1 MAEGTPASYLA
12 ESILLV
18 IGVSIVIVA
27 LFQRLR
33 LPSVAGF
40 ILTGALIGPYGLGWA
55 GEAEAIKLLAELGV
69 ALLLFSLGVEFSID
83 RLIQLRH
90 YVLRAGIAQ
99 VGLTTLVSALGAGL
113 LGFNLA
119 QAIALGM
126 IISLSSTAV
135 GVKILKQR
143 EELDSTHG
151 RFAVGVLLFQD
162 IMAPI
167 FMAVLPFL
175 TQLQE
180 CGGAVVG
187 AKLAFTV
194 IGVVGVY
201 LAARVIV
208 PTLLRW
214 MVASEAREIPVLG
227 SLFVALLMSY
237 VTQSLGLSSA
247 LGAFVAGVIIS
258 ETPYSHQITANI
270 TPFRD
275 SFLALFFISVGM
287 LVDLPYLQANWG
299 ATLAWTITLMAFK
312 CLLVLGVALAIRRPL
327 RVGLLAGMAL
337 ANIGEFSFVLM
348 EQGRATQ
355 LLPPDLLN
363 GLVAGTSLSILL
375 TPVLLAATYQLL
387 ARATKRA
394 HWLAH
399 MRAKHE
405 AHPEL
410 NDHIIIVG
418 FGLNGRNLASVLRE
432 LDEPFVVIEMNG
444 ALVREAQKQGIPVVY
459 GDAAHPEIMQAAGVE
474 RARAV
479 VIAVSDPI
487 SARYTV
493 RTIRELNPDVY
504 VIVRTRYMSEIE
516 PLYAAGATDVVPEEF
531 ETFIEIAGRIM
542 RLLGVE
548 NEQRLRLM
556 NQCRARHYQMLQD
569 TKEGMFAN

>member
-1 MAEGTPASYLA
+1 MAQTHASSLA

-33 LPSVAGF
+33 LPSIVGF
-40 ILTGALIGPYGLGWA
+40 ILTGALIGPYGLGWVS
-55 GEAEAIKLLAELGV
+55 EAEAIKLLAELGV
-69 ALLLFSLGVEFSID
+69 VLLLFSLGVEFSID

-99 VGLTTLVSALGAGL
+99 VGLTVAICAVGAGL
-113 LGFNLA
+113 LGFSIA
-119 QAIALGM
+119 QSLALGM

-167 FMAVLPFL
+167 FMAILPFL

-180 CGGAVVG
+180 RGLSVVG
-187 AKLAFTV
+187 AKLVFTV
-194 IGVVGVY
+194 LGVVGVY
-201 LAARVIV
+201 FAARVVV

-214 MVASEAREIPVLG
+214 IVASESREIPVLG
-227 SLFVALLMSY
+227 SLFIALLMSY
-237 VTQSLGLSSA
+237 ITQSLGLSPA
-247 LGAFVAGVIIS
+247 LGAFVAGIIIS

-270 TPFRD
+270 IPFRD

-299 ATLAWTITLMAFK
+299 QTLAWTLSLMAFK
-312 CLLVLGVALAIRRPL
+312 CLLVLGVAVAIRRPF

-348 EQGRATQ
+348 EQARATQ
-355 LLPPDLLN
+355 LLPPDLLH
-363 GLVAGTSLSILL
+363 GLVAGTSVSILL
-375 TPVLLAATYQLL
+375 TPILLAGTYQLL
-387 ARATKRA
+387 ARATRRA
-394 HWLAH
+394 PWMSRL
-399 MRAKHE
+399 RAQHE
-405 AHPEL
+405 KHPEL
-410 NDHIIIVG
+410 SDHIIIVG
-418 FGLNGRNLASVLRE
+418 FGLNGRNLANVLRE
-432 LDEPFVVIEMNG
+432 LNEPFVVVEMNG

-459 GDAAHPEIMQAAGVE
+459 GDAAHPEIMQAAGIE

-531 ETFIEIAGRIM
+531 ETFIEIASRIM

-548 NEQRLRLM
+548 NEQRLQLM
-556 NQCRARHYQMLQD
+556 NQCRARHYQMLQE
-569 TKEGMFAN
+569 TKEGVFAN

>member
-180 CGGAVVG
+180 RGGAVVG

-299 ATLAWTITLMAFK
+299 TTLAWTLALMAFK

>member
-1 MAEGTPASYLA
+1 MVGA
-12 ESILLV
+12 SIL
-18 IGVSIVIVA
+18 IVA
-27 LFQRLR
+27 FFTRLR
-33 LPSVAGF
+33 LPSIVGF
-40 ILTGALIGPYGLGWA
+40 ILTGALIGPYGLGWVD
-55 GEAEAIKLLAELGV
+55 EAEAIKLLAELGV
-69 ALLLFSLGVEFSID
+69 VLLLFSLGVEFSID

-90 YVLRAGIAQ
+90 YVLRAGAAQ
-99 VGLTTLVSALGAGL
+99 VGLTMAIGAAGAGL
-113 LGFNLA
+113 LGWNLA
-119 QAIALGM
+119 QALALGM

-162 IMAPI
+162 IVAPI
-167 FMAVLPFL
+167 FMAALPFL
-175 TQLQE
+175 SQLQE
-180 CGGAVVG
+180 RGVSLVG
-187 AKLAFTV
+187 LKLAFTV
-194 IGVVGVY
+194 VGAAGVY
-201 LAARVIV
+201 FVARSVV
-208 PTLLRW
+208 PALLRW
-214 MVASEAREIPVLG
+214 MTASDSREIPVLG
-227 SLFVALLMSY
+227 SLFIALAMSY
-237 VTQSLGLSSA
+237 ITQSLGLSPA

-287 LVDLPYLQANWG
+287 LVDLP
-299 ATLAWTITLMAFK
+299 TLREAWVQTLLWTLGLMAFK
-312 CLLVLGVALAIRRPL
+312 CLIVILIGQALRRPL
-327 RVGLLAGMAL
+327 RVGLLAGMAV

-348 EQGRATQ
+348 EQARASQ
-355 LLPPDLLN
+355 LLPTELLN
-363 GLVAGTSLSILL
+363 GIVAGTALSILL

-387 ARATKRA
+387 ARATRRA
-394 HWLAH
+394 PWLARI
-399 MRAKHE
+399 RAAHN
-405 AHPEL
+405 AHPNL

-432 LDEPFVVIEMNG
+432 LNEPFVVIEMNG

-459 GDAAHPEIMQAAGVE
+459 GDAAHPEIMHAAGVE

-479 VIAVSDPI
+479 IIAVSDPV

-504 VIVRTRYMSEIE
+504 VIVRTRYVSEIE

-542 RLLGVE
+542 RKLGVE
-548 NEQRLRLM
+548 NERRLQIMER
-556 NQCRARHYQMLQD
+556 CRARHYQMLQE
-569 TKEGMFAN
+569 TKEGVFAN

>member
-1 MAEGTPASYLA
+1 MAETHGSHLA

-27 LFQRLR
+27 LFARLR
-33 LPSVAGF
+33 LPSVVGF
-40 ILTGALIGPYGLGWA
+40 ILTGAVIGPYGLGWA
-55 GEAEAIKLLAELGV
+55 SEAEAIKLLAEFGV

-83 RLIQLRH
+83 KLIQLRH
-90 YVLRAGIAQ
+90 YVLRAGAAQ
-99 VGLTTLVSALGAGL
+99 VALTAVISALGAGL
-113 LGFNLA
+113 LDFNLA
-119 QAIALGM
+119 QAVALGM

-135 GVKILKQR
+135 GVKLLKQR

-167 FMAVLPFL
+167 FMAIMPFL
-175 TQLQE
+175 TQIQE
-180 CGGAVVG
+180 RGLPLVG
-187 AKLAFTV
+187 AKLVFT
-194 IGVVGVY
+194 VVGVAGVY
-201 LAARVIV
+201 FLARLIV
-208 PTLLRW
+208 PALLRW
-214 MVASEAREIPVLG
+214 MTASDLREIPVLG
-227 SLFVALLMSY
+227 SIFIALLMSY
-237 VTQSLGLSSA
+237 ITQSLGLSPA

-287 LVDLPYLQANWG
+287 LVDLPYLQTTWAQ
-299 ATLAWTITLMAFK
+299 TLIWTVGLMAFK

-327 RVGLLAGMAL
+327 RVGLLAGMTL

-348 EQGRATQ
+348 EQARATR

-363 GLVAGTSLSILL
+363 GIVAGTSLSILL
-375 TPVLLAATYQLL
+375 TPILLAGTYQLL

-394 HWLAH
+394 HWLAQ
-399 MRAKHE
+399 MRAKHDK
-405 AHPEL
+405 HPEL
-410 NDHIIIVG
+410 SDHIIIVG
-418 FGLNGRNLASVLRE
+418 FGLNGRNLASMLRE
-432 LDEPFVVIEMNG
+432 LNEPFVVVEMNG
-444 ALVREAQKQGIPVVY
+444 ALVREVQKQGIPVIY
-459 GDAAHPEIMQAAGVE
+459 GDAAHPEIMHAAGVE

-542 RLLGVE
+542 RMLGVE
-548 NEQRLRLM
+548 NETRLQLM

-569 TKEGMFAN
+569 TKEGVFAN

>member
-99 VGLTTLVSALGAGL
+99 VGLTTLISALGAGL

-180 CGGAVVG
+180 RGGAVVG

-214 MVASEAREIPVLG
+214 MVASESREIPVLG

-237 VTQSLGLSSA
+237 ITQSLGLSPA

-287 LVDLPYLQANWG
+287 LVDLTYLQANWG
-299 ATLAWTITLMAFK
+299 TTLAWTLALMAFK

-394 HWLAH
+394 HWLTH

>member
-1 MAEGTPASYLA
+1 MAEETHGAHLA
-12 ESILLV
+12 ENILLV
-18 IGVSIVIVA
+18 IGASIVIVA

-33 LPSVAGF
+33 LPSIVGF
-40 ILTGALIGPYGLGWA
+40 ILTGALIGPYGLGWVS
-55 GEAEAIKLLAELGV
+55 EAEAITLLAELGV
-69 ALLLFSLGVEFSID
+69 VLLLFSLGVEFSID
-83 RLIQLRH
+83 KLLQLRH

-99 VGLTTLVSALGAGL
+99 VSLTAAVCAVGAGL

-175 TQLQE
+175 TQIQE
-180 CGGAVVG
+180 RGLSLVG
-187 AKLAFTV
+187 AKLVFTV
-194 IGVVGVY
+194 LGVAGVY

-208 PTLLRW
+208 PALLRW
-214 MVASEAREIPVLG
+214 IVASDSREIPVLG
-227 SLFVALLMSY
+227 SLFIALLMSY
-237 VTQSLGLSSA
+237 LTQSLGLSPA

-287 LVDLPYLQANWG
+287 LADLPYLQANWG
-299 ATLAWTITLMAFK
+299 QVLMWTLALMAFK
-312 CLLVLGVALAIRRPL
+312 CLLVVGIALAIRRPV
-327 RVGLLAGMAL
+327 RVGLLAGVTL

-348 EQGRATQ
+348 EQARTTQ

-363 GLVAGTSLSILL
+363 GLVGGTSLSILL
-375 TPVLLAATYQLL
+375 TPILLAATYQLL
-387 ARATKRA
+387 ARATQRA
-394 HWLAH
+394 PWLAH
-399 MRAKHE
+399 TRARHE
-405 AHPEL
+405 TYPEL
-410 NDHIIIVG
+410 SDHIIIVG
-418 FGLNGRNLASVLRE
+418 FGLNGRNLANLLQE
-432 LDEPFVVIEMNG
+432 LNEPFVVVEMNG
-444 ALVREAQKQGIPVVY
+444 ALVREAQKRGIPVVY
-459 GDAAHPEIMQAAGVE
+459 GDAAHPEIMHAAGVE

-493 RTIRELNPDVY
+493 RTVRELNPDVY
-504 VIVRTRYMSEIE
+504 VIVRTRYMAEIE

-542 RLLGVE
+542 RLLGVD
-548 NEQRLRLM
+548 NETRLHLM
-556 NQCRARHYQMLQD
+556 NQCRARHYQVLQD
-569 TKEGMFAN
+569 TKEGVFAN

>member
-1 MAEGTPASYLA
+1 MAEGTHASHLA

-18 IGVSIVIVA
+18 IGVSIVIVV

-33 LPSVAGF
+33 LSSVVGF
-40 ILTGALIGPYGLGWA
+40 ILTGVLIGPYGLGWVE
-55 GEAEAIKLLAELGV
+55 EAEAIKLLADLGV

-90 YVLRAGIAQ
+90 YVLQAGIAQ
-99 VGLTTLVSALGAGL
+99 VGLTTVFSALGAGL
-113 LGFNLA
+113 LGFDFA

-180 CGGAVVG
+180 RGAAIV
-187 AKLAFTV
+187 ATKLAFTV
-194 IGVVGVY
+194 IGGVGVY
-201 LAARVIV
+201 FAARVIV

-214 MVASEAREIPVLG
+214 MVASDAREIPVLG

-237 VTQSLGLSSA
+237 ITQSLGLSPA
-247 LGAFVAGVIIS
+247 LGAFVAGMIIS

-287 LVDLPYLQANWG
+287 LVDLSYLRETWVQ
-299 ATLAWTITLMAFK
+299 TLLWTFGLMAFK

-327 RVGLLAGMAL
+327 RVGLLAGLVL

-348 EQGRATQ
+348 EQSRANQ
-355 LLPPDLLN
+355 LLPLGLLN

-375 TPVLLAATYQLL
+375 TPILLAASYQLL

-394 HWLAH
+394 HWLAQL
-399 MRAKHE
+399 RGKHE
-405 AHPEL
+405 THPQL
-410 NDHIIIVG
+410 RDHIIIVG
-418 FGLNGRNLASVLRE
+418 FGLNGRNLASILRE
-432 LDEPFVVIEMNG
+432 LDEPFVVVEMNG

-459 GDAAHPEIMQAAGVE
+459 GDAAHPEIMQAAGIE
-474 RARAV
+474 HARAV

-531 ETFIEIAGRIM
+531 ETFIEIAGRVM
-542 RLLGVE
+542 RLLSVD

-569 TKEGMFAN
+569 TKEGMLAN

>member
-1 MAEGTPASYLA
+1 MAEETHGAHLA
-12 ESILLV
+12 ENILLV
-18 IGVSIVIVA
+18 IGASIVIVA

-33 LPSVAGF
+33 LPSIVGF
-40 ILTGALIGPYGLGWA
+40 ILTGALIGPYGLGWVS
-55 GEAEAIKLLAELGV
+55 EAEAITLLAELGV
-69 ALLLFSLGVEFSID
+69 VLLLFSLGVEFSID
-83 RLIQLRH
+83 KLLQLRH

-99 VGLTTLVSALGAGL
+99 VSLTAAVCAVGAGL

-175 TQLQE
+175 TQIQE
-180 CGGAVVG
+180 RGLSLVG
-187 AKLAFTV
+187 AKLVFTV
-194 IGVVGVY
+194 LGVAGVY

-208 PTLLRW
+208 PALLRW
-214 MVASEAREIPVLG
+214 IVASDSREIPVLG
-227 SLFVALLMSY
+227 SLFIALLMSY
-237 VTQSLGLSSA
+237 LTQSLGLSPA

-287 LVDLPYLQANWG
+287 LADLPYLQANWG
-299 ATLAWTITLMAFK
+299 QVLMWTLALMAFK
-312 CLLVLGVALAIRRPL
+312 CLLVVGIALAIRRPV
-327 RVGLLAGMAL
+327 RVGLLAGVTL

-348 EQGRATQ
+348 EQARTTQ

-363 GLVAGTSLSILL
+363 GLVGGTSLSILL
-375 TPVLLAATYQLL
+375 TPILLAATYQLL
-387 ARATKRA
+387 ARATQRA
-394 HWLAH
+394 PWLAH
-399 MRAKHE
+399 TRARHE
-405 AHPEL
+405 TYPEL
-410 NDHIIIVG
+410 SDHIIIVG
-418 FGLNGRNLASVLRE
+418 FGLNGRNLANLLQE
-432 LDEPFVVIEMNG
+432 LNEPFVVVEMNG
-444 ALVREAQKQGIPVVY
+444 ALVREAQKRGIPVVY
-459 GDAAHPEIMQAAGVE
+459 GDAAHPEIMHAAGVE

-493 RTIRELNPDVY
+493 RTVRELNPEVY
-504 VIVRTRYMSEIE
+504 VIVRTRYMAEIE

-542 RLLGVE
+542 RLLGVD
-548 NEQRLRLM
+548 NETRLHLM
-556 NQCRARHYQMLQD
+556 NQCRARHYQVLQD
-569 TKEGMFAN
+569 TKEGVFAN

>member
-1 MAEGTPASYLA
+1 VAEGTPASYLA

-99 VGLTTLVSALGAGL
+99 VGLTTLISALGAGL

-180 CGGAVVG
+180 RGGAVVG

-214 MVASEAREIPVLG
+214 MVASESREIPVLG

-237 VTQSLGLSSA
+237 ITQSLGLSPA

-287 LVDLPYLQANWG
+287 LVDLTYLQANWG
-299 ATLAWTITLMAFK
+299 TTLAWTLALMAFK

-394 HWLAH
+394 HWLTH

>member
-1 MAEGTPASYLA
+1 MVQGTHASHLA

-33 LPSVAGF
+33 LPSIVGF
-40 ILTGALIGPYGLGWA
+40 ILTGALIGPYGLGWVS
-55 GEAEAIKLLAELGV
+55 EVEAIKLLAELGV

-90 YVLRAGIAQ
+90 YVLRAGLTQ
-99 VGLTTLVSALGAGL
+99 VGLTVAVCALGAGL
-113 LGFNLA
+113 LGFTLA
-119 QAIALGM
+119 QALALGM

-167 FMAVLPFL
+167 FMATLPFVV
-175 TQLQE
+175 QLQE
-180 CGGAVVG
+180 QGMSVVG
-187 AKLAFTV
+187 MKLLVTLLG
-194 IGVVGVY
+194 IVGVY
-201 LAARVIV
+201 FAARVIV

-214 MVASEAREIPVLG
+214 MVASETREIPVLG

-237 VTQSLGLSSA
+237 VTQSLGLSPA

-270 TPFRD
+270 IPFRD

-287 LVDLPYLQANWG
+287 LVDLPYLQASW
-299 ATLAWTITLMAFK
+299 APTLAWTVGLMAFK
-312 CLLVLGVALAIRRPL
+312 SLLVLGVALAIRRPL
-327 RVGLLAGMAL
+327 RVGLLAGMVL
-337 ANIGEFSFVLM
+337 ANIGEFSFVLLGQAR
-348 EQGRATQ
+348 EAR
-355 LLPPDLLN
+355 LLPSELLN

-375 TPVLLAATYQLL
+375 TPILLATTYQVL
-387 ARATKRA
+387 ARATRRA
-394 HWLAH
+394 HWLSH
-399 MRAKHE
+399 IRAKRE

-410 NDHIIIVG
+410 DDHIIIVG
-418 FGLNGRNLASVLRE
+418 FGLNGRNLASLLRE
-432 LDEPFVVIEMNG
+432 LNEPFVVVEMNG
-444 ALVREAQKQGIPVVY
+444 ALVREAQRQGVPVIY
-459 GDAAHPEIMQAAGVE
+459 GDAAHPEIMHAAGVE

-504 VIVRTRYMSEIE
+504 VIVRTRYMAEIE

-542 RLLGVE
+542 RLLGVD
-548 NEQRLRLM
+548 NEQRLQLM
-556 NQCRARHYQMLQD
+556 NQCRARHYQRLQE
-569 TKEGMFAN
+569 TKEGVFAN

>member
-1 MAEGTPASYLA
+1 MTQTHVSHLA

-27 LFQRLR
+27 LFARLR
-33 LPSVAGF
+33 LPSIVGF
-40 ILTGALIGPYGLGWA
+40 ILTGAVIGPYGLGLA

-83 RLIQLRH
+83 KLIQLRT
-90 YVLRAGIAQ
+90 YVLRAGAAQ
-99 VGLTTLVSALGAGL
+99 VGLTAVFSALGAGL
-113 LGFNLA
+113 LGFRLE

-135 GVKILKQR
+135 GVKLLKQR
-143 EELDSTHG
+143 NALDSTHG

-175 TQLQE
+175 TQLQ
-180 CGGAVVG
+180 GRGASLVG
-187 AKLAFTV
+187 VKLLIT
-194 IGVVGVY
+194 VVGVASVY
-201 LAARVIV
+201 GLARLIV

-214 MVASEAREIPVLG
+214 MTASDSREIPVLG
-227 SLFVALLMSY
+227 SIFIALLMSY
-237 VTQSLGLSSA
+237 ITQSLGLSPA

-287 LVDLPYLQANWG
+287 LVDFQALQTAWLS
-299 ATLAWTITLMAFK
+299 TLLWTVGLMAFK
-312 CLLVLGVALAIRRPL
+312 CALVLGVALAIRRPL
-327 RVGLLAGMAL
+327 RVGLLAGMTL

-348 EQGRATQ
+348 EQARGTN
-355 LLPPDLLN
+355 LLPNDLVN
-363 GLVAGTSLSILL
+363 GIVAGTSLSILL
-375 TPVLLAATYQLL
+375 TPILLAGTYQLL
-387 ARATKRA
+387 ARATRRA

-399 MRAKHE
+399 TRAKHE
-405 AHPEL
+405 SHPEL
-410 NDHIIIVG
+410 SDHIIIVG
-418 FGLNGRNLASVLRE
+418 FGLNGRNLASLLRE
-432 LDEPFVVIEMNG
+432 LNEPFVVVEMNG

-459 GDAAHPEIMQAAGVE
+459 GDAAYPEIMHAAGIE

-479 VIAVSDPI
+479 VIAISDPI
-487 SARYTV
+487 SARYTMH
-493 RTIRELNPDVY
+493 TIRAINPEVY
-504 VIVRTRYMSEIE
+504 VIVRTRYMAEIE
-516 PLYAAGATDVVPEEF
+516 PLYATGATDVVPEEF

-548 NEQRLRLM
+548 NERRLHLM
-556 NQCRARHYQMLQD
+556 NQCRARHYQALQD
-569 TKEGMFAN
+569 TKEGVFAN

>member
-1 MAEGTPASYLA
+1 VAEGTPASHLA

-69 ALLLFSLGVEFSID
+69 ALLLFSLGVEFSVD
-83 RLIQLRH
+83 KLIQLRH

-99 VGLTTLVSALGAGL
+99 VGLTTLISALGAGL
-113 LGFNLA
+113 LGFNFA
-119 QAIALGM
+119 QAVALGM

-162 IMAPI
+162 IMAPV

-175 TQLQE
+175 TQFQE
-180 CGGAVVG
+180 RGAAAV
-187 AKLAFTV
+187 ATKLAFTV
-194 IGVVGVY
+194 IGGLGIYV
-201 LAARVIV
+201 AARAIV

-214 MVASEAREIPVLG
+214 ITSTESREIPVLG
-227 SLFVALLMSY
+227 SLFIALLMSY
-237 VTQSLGLSSA
+237 ITQSLGLSPA

-275 SFLALFFISVGM
+275 SFLAVFFISVGM
-287 LVDLPYLQANWG
+287 LVDLPYLKQTWAQ
-299 ATLAWTITLMAFK
+299 TLLWTVGLMAFK
-312 CLLVLGVALAIRRPL
+312 CLLVLGVALVIRRPL
-327 RVGLLAGMAL
+327 RVGLLAGLVL

-348 EQGRATQ
+348 EQSRANQ

-375 TPVLLAATYQLL
+375 TPLLLAATYQLL

-394 HWLAH
+394 HWLAQ
-399 MRAKHE
+399 MRAKHD
-405 AHPEL
+405 AHAQL
-410 NDHIIIVG
+410 RDHIIIVG
-418 FGLNGRNLASVLRE
+418 FGLNGRNLASLLRE
-432 LDEPFVVIEMNG
+432 LDEPFVVVEMNG
-444 ALVREAQKQGIPVVY
+444 ALVRAAQKQGIPAVY
-459 GDAAHPEIMQAAGVE
+459 GDAAHPEIMQAAGIE
-474 RARAV
+474 HARAV

-531 ETFIEIAGRIM
+531 ETFIEIAGRVM
-542 RLLGVE
+542 RLLGVD

-569 TKEGMFAN
+569 TKEGMLAN

>member
-1 MAEGTPASYLA
+1 MAEGTHASHLA

-18 IGVSIVIVA
+18 IGVSIIIVA

-33 LPSVAGF
+33 LPSIVGF
-40 ILTGALIGPYGLGWA
+40 ILTGALIGPYGLGWVS
-55 GEAEAIKLLAELGV
+55 EAEAITLLAELGV
-69 ALLLFSLGVEFSID
+69 VLLLFSLGVEFSID
-83 RLIQLRH
+83 RLLQLRH

-99 VGLTTLVSALGAGL
+99 VGLTAALSALGAGL
-113 LGFNLA
+113 LGFSLA

-167 FMAVLPFL
+167 FMAILPFL
-175 TQLQE
+175 TQIQE
-180 CGGAVVG
+180 RGLSVVG
-187 AKLAFTV
+187 AKLVFTV
-194 IGVVGVY
+194 LGVAGGY
-201 LAARVIV
+201 LAARGIV

-214 MVASEAREIPVLG
+214 IVASDSREIPVLG
-227 SLFVALLMSY
+227 SLFIALLMSY
-237 VTQSLGLSSA
+237 ITQSLGLSPA
-247 LGAFVAGVIIS
+247 LGAFVAGIIIS

-270 TPFRD
+270 IPFRD

-287 LVDLPYLQANWG
+287 LVDLPYLRENWG
-299 ATLAWTITLMAFK
+299 QVLAWTLALMAFK
-312 CLLVLGVALAIRRPL
+312 CLLVLGVAQAIRRPL
-327 RVGLLAGMAL
+327 RVGLLAGVAL

-348 EQGRATQ
+348 EQSRATQ

-375 TPVLLAATYQLL
+375 TPILLAATYQLL
-387 ARATKRA
+387 ARATGRA
-394 HWLAH
+394 HWLART
-399 MRAKHE
+399 RAKHE
-405 AHPEL
+405 THPEL
-410 NDHIIIVG
+410 SDHIIIVG
-418 FGLNGRNLASVLRE
+418 FGLNGRNLVSVLRE
-432 LDEPFVVIEMNG
+432 LNEPFVVVEMNG

-459 GDAAHPEIMQAAGVE
+459 GDAAHPEILRAAGVE

-516 PLYAAGATDVVPEEF
+516 PLYGAGATDVVPEEF

-548 NEQRLRLM
+548 NETRLQLM

-569 TKEGMFAN
+569 TKEGVFAN

>member
-1 MAEGTPASYLA
+1 MAEGTHASHLA

-33 LPSVAGF
+33 LSSVVGF
-40 ILTGALIGPYGLGWA
+40 ILTGVLIGPYGLGWVE
-55 GEAEAIKLLAELGV
+55 EAEAIKLLADLGV

-90 YVLRAGIAQ
+90 YVLQAGIAQ
-99 VGLTTLVSALGAGL
+99 VGLTTVFSALGAGL
-113 LGFNLA
+113 LGFDFA

-180 CGGAVVG
+180 RGAAIV
-187 AKLAFTV
+187 ATKLAFTV
-194 IGVVGVY
+194 IGGVGVY
-201 LAARVIV
+201 FAARVIV

-214 MVASEAREIPVLG
+214 MVASDAREIPVLG

-237 VTQSLGLSSA
+237 ITQSLGLSPA
-247 LGAFVAGVIIS
+247 LGAFVAGMIIS

-287 LVDLPYLQANWG
+287 LVDLSYLRETWVQ
-299 ATLAWTITLMAFK
+299 TLLWTVGLMAFK

-327 RVGLLAGMAL
+327 RVGLLAGLVL

-348 EQGRATQ
+348 EQSRANQ
-355 LLPPDLLN
+355 LLPLGLLN

-375 TPVLLAATYQLL
+375 TPILLAASYQLL

-394 HWLAH
+394 HWLAQL
-399 MRAKHE
+399 RGKHE
-405 AHPEL
+405 THPQL
-410 NDHIIIVG
+410 RDHIIIVG
-418 FGLNGRNLASVLRE
+418 FGLNGRNLASILRE
-432 LDEPFVVIEMNG
+432 LDEPFVVVEMNG

-459 GDAAHPEIMQAAGVE
+459 GDAAHPEIMQAAGIE

-531 ETFIEIAGRIM
+531 ETFIEIAGRVM
-542 RLLGVE
+542 RLLSVD

-569 TKEGMFAN
+569 TKEGMLAN

>member
-1 MAEGTPASYLA
+1 MTEEAHGVHLA
-12 ESILLV
+12 ENILLV
-18 IGVSIVIVA
+18 IGASIVIVA

-33 LPSVAGF
+33 LPSIVGF
-40 ILTGALIGPYGLGWA
+40 ILTGALIGPYGLGWVS
-55 GEAEAIKLLAELGV
+55 EAEAIRLLAELGV
-69 ALLLFSLGVEFSID
+69 VLLLFSLGVEFSID
-83 RLIQLRH
+83 KLIQLRH

-99 VGLTTLVSALGAGL
+99 VSLTAAVCAVGAGL

-162 IMAPI
+162 IMAPV

-175 TQLQE
+175 TQIQE
-180 CGGAVVG
+180 RGLSLVG
-187 AKLAFTV
+187 AKLVFTV
-194 IGVVGVY
+194 LGVAGVY
-201 LAARVIV
+201 LAARVV
-208 PTLLRW
+208 LPTLLRW
-214 MVASEAREIPVLG
+214 IVASDSREIPVLG
-227 SLFVALLMSY
+227 SLFIALLMSY
-237 VTQSLGLSSA
+237 LTQSLGLSPA

-287 LVDLPYLQANWG
+287 LADLPYLQANWG
-299 ATLAWTITLMAFK
+299 QVLMWTVALMAFK
-312 CLLVLGVALAIRRPL
+312 CLLVVGIALTIRRPV
-327 RVGLLAGMAL
+327 RVGLLAGVTL

-348 EQGRATQ
+348 EQARTAQ

-363 GLVAGTSLSILL
+363 GLVGGTSLSILL
-375 TPVLLAATYQLL
+375 TPILLAATYQLL
-387 ARATKRA
+387 ARAAQRA
-394 HWLAH
+394 PWLAH
-399 MRAKHE
+399 TRARHE
-405 AHPEL
+405 TYPEL

-418 FGLNGRNLASVLRE
+418 FGLNGRNLANLLQE
-432 LDEPFVVIEMNG
+432 LNEPFVVVEMNG
-444 ALVREAQKQGIPVVY
+444 ALVREAQKRGIPVVY
-459 GDAAHPEIMQAAGVE
+459 GDAAHPEIMHAAGVE

-493 RTIRELNPDVY
+493 RTVRELNPDVY
-504 VIVRTRYMSEIE
+504 VIVRTRYMAEIE

-548 NEQRLRLM
+548 NETRLRLM
-556 NQCRARHYQMLQD
+556 NQCRARHYQVLQE
-569 TKEGMFAN
+569 TKEGVFAN

>member
-1 MAEGTPASYLA
+1 MAETHSSHLA

-27 LFQRLR
+27 LFARLR
-33 LPSVAGF
+33 LPSVVGF
-40 ILTGALIGPYGLGWA
+40 ILTGAVIGPYGLGWA
-55 GEAEAIKLLAELGV
+55 SEAEAIKLLAEFGV

-83 RLIQLRH
+83 KLIQLRH
-90 YVLRAGIAQ
+90 YVLRAGAAQ
-99 VGLTTLVSALGAGL
+99 VGLTTVISAIGAGL

-135 GVKILKQR
+135 GVKLLKQR

-167 FMAVLPFL
+167 FMAILPFL
-175 TQLQE
+175 PQIQE
-180 CGGAVVG
+180 RGLSLVG
-187 AKLAFTV
+187 AKLVFTV
-194 IGVVGVY
+194 AGVAGVY
-201 LAARVIV
+201 FLARLIV

-214 MVASEAREIPVLG
+214 MTASDSREIPVLG
-227 SLFVALLMSY
+227 SIFIALLMSY
-237 VTQSLGLSSA
+237 ITQSLGLSPA

-287 LVDLPYLQANWG
+287 LVDLPYLQTTWAH
-299 ATLAWTITLMAFK
+299 TLVWTVGLMAFK

-327 RVGLLAGMAL
+327 RVGLLAGMTL

-348 EQGRATQ
+348 EQARATQ

-363 GLVAGTSLSILL
+363 GIVAGTSLSILL
-375 TPVLLAATYQLL
+375 TPILLAATYQLL
-387 ARATKRA
+387 ARATRRA
-394 HWLAH
+394 HWLAQ

-418 FGLNGRNLASVLRE
+418 FGLNGRNLASMLRE
-432 LDEPFVVIEMNG
+432 LNEPFVVVEMNG
-444 ALVREAQKQGIPVVY
+444 ALVREAQKQGIPVIY
-459 GDAAHPEIMQAAGVE
+459 GDAAHPEIMHAAGVE

-542 RLLGVE
+542 RMLGVD
-548 NEQRLRLM
+548 NELRLQLM

-569 TKEGMFAN
+569 TKEGVFAN

>member
-1 MAEGTPASYLA
+1 VAEGTSASHLA

-99 VGLTTLVSALGAGL
+99 VGLTTVISALGAGL
-113 LGFNLA
+113 LGFNFV

-180 CGGAVVG
+180 RGASVVG

-194 IGVVGVY
+194 VGVVGVY

-237 VTQSLGLSSA
+237 ITQSLGLSPA

-299 ATLAWTITLMAFK
+299 TTLAWTLALMAFK

-327 RVGLLAGMAL
+327 RVGLLAGMVL

-363 GLVAGTSLSILL
+363 GLIAGTSLSILL
-375 TPVLLAATYQLL
+375 TPILLAATYQLL

-569 TKEGMFAN
+569 TKEGIFVN